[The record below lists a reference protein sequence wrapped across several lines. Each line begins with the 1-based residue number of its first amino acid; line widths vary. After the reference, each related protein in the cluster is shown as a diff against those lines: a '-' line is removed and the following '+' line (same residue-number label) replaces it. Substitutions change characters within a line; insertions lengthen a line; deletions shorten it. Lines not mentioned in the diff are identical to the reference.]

1 MTVKNHSKTCLI
13 ISACIMALA
22 VILSLCGLGINYG
35 IDFTGGLSLQYD
47 MGGEFNQ
54 ADINAALNEMN
65 VGSYTVTEQGTSE
78 VIVRIKEVSEE
89 GVQGLQ
95 AAFEAALAEK
105 YPNMTQSGDV
115 SYVGPVA
122 GQTLLYNA
130 FMSVLIASV
139 LMLAYIAIRFDLNS
153 GIAAVLGLVH
163 DVLMMLSFMVLLRSV
178 VQMNSSFIAAM
189 LTIVGYSIN
198 NTIVIFDRIR
208 ENAKK
213 LSPDMPRVDVVNRSV
228 QELSLIHISEP
239 TRRS

>member
-78 VIVRIKEVSEE
+78 VIVRVKEVSEE

-95 AAFEAALAEK
+95 AAF
-105 YPNMTQSGDV
+105 
-115 SYVGPVA
+115 
-122 GQTLLYNA
+122 
-130 FMSVLIASV
+130 
-139 LMLAYIAIRFDLNS
+139 
-153 GIAAVLGLVH
+153 
-163 DVLMMLSFMVLLRSV
+163 
-178 VQMNSSFIAAM
+178 
-189 LTIVGYSIN
+189 
-198 NTIVIFDRIR
+198 
-208 ENAKK
+208 
-213 LSPDMPRVDVVNRSV
+213 
-228 QELSLIHISEP
+228 
-239 TRRS
+239 

>member
-13 ISACIMALA
+13 VSACIMALA

-47 MGGEFNQ
+47 MGGAFDQ
-54 ADINAALNEMN
+54 ADIHSALDAMD
-65 VGSYTVTEQGTSE
+65 VGSYTVTEQGASE

-95 AAFEAALAEK
+95 AAFESALAEK

-139 LMLAYIAIRFDLNS
+139 LMLLYIAFRFDLNS
-153 GIAAVLGLVH
+153 GIAAVLGLTASAVRMRL
-163 DVLMMLSFMVLLRSV
+163 VRS
-178 VQMNSSFIAAM
+178 
-189 LTIVGYSIN
+189 
-198 NTIVIFDRIR
+198 R
-208 ENAKK
+208 EAIKN
-213 LSPDMPRVDVVNRSV
+213 
-228 QELSLIHISEP
+228 ELCRGGFVYE
-239 TRRS
+239 